1 MLIKPRMLW
10 LLSDGLRHNIN
21 LSSGQKY
28 TKWVVAK
35 QRELDNTER
44 GMEGGCKLGI
54 SEE

>member
-1 MLIKPRMLW
+1 MLW

-35 QRELDNTER
+35 QRELDSTER
-44 GMEGGCKLGI
+44 GDGGGLQVGDI
-54 SEE
+54 